1 MFWNWI
7 QLTRDAAMLAVETQ
21 RVMGLRMMKLSAGG
35 PAAHAETLRMIS
47 EKGTAITE
55 ATLTLARGGSPNS
68 VIRRYRSHVRAN
80 KRRLSKAR

>member
-55 ATLTLARGGSPNS
+55 ATLTLAWRFSEL
-68 VIRRYRSHVRAN
+68 SHSA
-80 KRRLSKAR
+80 LSKPCESK